1 MADIA
6 TLIELHE
13 MIDSDALPKKPIEGK
28 QENGCKGEAR
38 GVRGVGGMIL
48 QQHHKRVKDRRSY
61 WI

>member
-6 TLIELHE
+6 TLVELHE
-13 MIDSDALPKKPIEGK
+13 IIDSDALPKKPIEGK

-48 QQHHKRVKDRRSY
+48 QQHHKRV
-61 WI
+61 

>member
-6 TLIELHE
+6 TLVELHE
-13 MIDSDALPKKPIEGK
+13 IIDSEDKPKKPIEGK

>member
-6 TLIELHE
+6 TLVELHE
-13 MIDSDALPKKPIEGK
+13 IIDSDALPKKPIEGK

-38 GVRGVGGMIL
+38 GVREVGGMIL
-48 QQHHKRVKDRRSY
+48 QQHHKRVKERRSY

>member
-6 TLIELHE
+6 TLVELHE
-13 MIDSDALPKKPIEGK
+13 IIDSDALPKKPIEGK

-48 QQHHKRVKDRRSY
+48 Q
-61 WI
+61 

>member
-6 TLIELHE
+6 TLVELHE
-13 MIDSDALPKKPIEGK
+13 IIDSDALPKKPIEGK

-48 QQHHKRVKDRRSY
+48 QQHHKRVKERRSY

>member
-6 TLIELHE
+6 TLVELHE
-13 MIDSDALPKKPIEGK
+13 IIDSDASPKKPIEGK